1 MVVGTLLIAPMAQ
14 AASGRNSKTVPSHA
28 LSAHTQRPLSINY
41 TVKLE
46 DQLLAILQYLP
57 VSFQPN
63 GSAPVTTTTSTTT
76 TTTLEPSTS
85 TSTSTSTTTTTLA
98 PTTPAT
104 PTILDPTKLQSG
116 SYVWRFRLLE
126 KTLRP
131 LWRVGTNNV
140 VLQGALMNFQLTHN
154 LNTTG
159 TMNSTTW
166 HELVGAAVKSQVDP
180 LAYNYV
186 YVRQTLPELLKLYV
200 NGKIKYVTYVNTG
213 VSAAPTQ
220 SGTYPVYERF
230 LTTTMSGVEPD
241 GTPYSDPG
249 IPWVSYFHGGD
260 ALHGFIRSAYGYP
273 QSLGCVE
280 MPFAHAEE
288 LFPHTPIGTLV
299 TIQ

>member
-1 MVVGTLLIAPMAQ
+1 MVAGTGLIAPIAQ
-14 AASGRNSKTVPSHA
+14 AANAPSSKAATSDT
-28 LSAHTQRPLSINY
+28 LSPRSQHPLSINY

-57 VSFQPN
+57 VSFQPS

-76 TTTLEPSTS
+76 TTLAPSTS

-98 PTTPAT
+98 ATTPT
-104 PTILDPTKLQSG
+104 VLDPTKLQSG
-116 SYVWRFRLLE
+116 RYVWRFRLLE
-126 KTLRP
+126 NTLRP
-131 LWRVGTNNV
+131 LWHVGTNNV

-154 LNTTG
+154 LDTTG
-159 TMNSTTW
+159 TMNSSTW
-166 HELVGAAVKSQVDP
+166 HELVSAAVKSQVDP

-200 NGKIKYVTYVNTG
+200 NGKIKYATYVNTG

-280 MPFAHAEE
+280 MPFAHAEV

>member
-1 MVVGTLLIAPMAQ
+1 MVVGTVVIAPIAQ
-14 AASGRNSKTVPSHA
+14 AANGRGANTAGSNSLSPPS
-28 LSAHTQRPLSINY
+28 QRPLSINY

-57 VSFQPN
+57 VSFQPR

-76 TTTLEPSTS
+76 TTLDPPTS

-98 PTTPAT
+98 PVT
-104 PTILDPTKLQSG
+104 PTILDPAKLQSG

-140 VLQGALMNFQLTHN
+140 ILQGALMNFQLTHN
-154 LNTTG
+154 LDTTG

-166 HELVGAAVKSQVDP
+166 HELVSAALKHQDDP

-200 NGKIKYVTYVNTG
+200 NGKIKYATYVNTG
-213 VSAAPTQ
+213 VSSAPTQ

-230 LTTTMSGVEPD
+230 LTTTMSGTYP
-241 GTPYSDPG
+241 GGGHYSDPG

-280 MPFAHAEE
+280 MPFAHAEV

-299 TIQ
+299 TVQ

>member
-1 MVVGTLLIAPMAQ
+1 MVAGTVLIAPMAQ
-14 AASGRNSKTVPSHA
+14 AANTPSSKAAASGARAPHSQHA
-28 LSAHTQRPLSINY
+28 LSINY

-46 DQLLAILQYLP
+46 DQLLAILLYLP
-57 VSFQPN
+57 VSFQPSV
-63 GSAPVTTTTSTTT
+63 SAPVTTTTSTTT
-76 TTTLEPSTS
+76 TTLDPTTS

-98 PTTPAT
+98 RAT
-104 PTILDPTKLQSG
+104 LTILDPTKLQSG
-116 SYVWRFRLLE
+116 KYVWRFRLIE

-131 LWRVGTNNV
+131 LWHVGTDNV
-140 VLQGALMNFQLTHN
+140 ILQGALMNFQLTHN
-154 LNTTG
+154 LDTTG

-166 HELVGAAVKSQVDP
+166 HELVSAAVKHQLDP

-200 NGKIKYVTYVNTG
+200 NGKIKYATYVNTG
-213 VSAAPTQ
+213 VSSAPTQ
-220 SGTYPVYERF
+220 SGTYPVFQRF
-230 LTTTMSGVEPD
+230 LTTTMSGTYP
-241 GTPYSDPG
+241 GGGHYSDPG

-280 MPFAHAEE
+280 MPFAHAEI

-299 TIQ
+299 TVQ

>member
-1 MVVGTLLIAPMAQ
+1 MVAGTVLIAPMAQ
-14 AASGRNSKTVPSHA
+14 AANTPSSKAAASGARAPHSQHA
-28 LSAHTQRPLSINY
+28 LSINY

-46 DQLLAILQYLP
+46 DQLLAILLYLP
-57 VSFQPN
+57 VSFQPS

-76 TTTLEPSTS
+76 TTLDPTTS

-98 PTTPAT
+98 RAT
-104 PTILDPTKLQSG
+104 LTILDPTKLQSG
-116 SYVWRFRLLE
+116 KYVWRFRLIE

-131 LWRVGTNNV
+131 LWHVGTDNV
-140 VLQGALMNFQLTHN
+140 ILQGALMNFQLTHN
-154 LNTTG
+154 LDTTG

-166 HELVGAAVKSQVDP
+166 HELVSAAVKHQLDP

-200 NGKIKYVTYVNTG
+200 NGKIKYATYVNTG
-213 VSAAPTQ
+213 VSSAPTQ
-220 SGTYPVYERF
+220 SGTYPVFQRF
-230 LTTTMSGVEPD
+230 LTTTMSGTYP
-241 GTPYSDPG
+241 GGGHYSDPG

-280 MPFAHAEE
+280 MPFAHAEI

-299 TIQ
+299 TVQ